1 MLLIKNGKILTMA
14 GENYEKGYILIDGKK
29 IIKAG
34 DIKELKE
41 NELKGSDITVIDAEG
56 KYVLPGFIDAHCH
69 VGMCEDSIG
78 FEGDD
83 TNEMTDPIT
92 PHLRAIDGIFHMD
105 RSFVEARENGV

>member
-1 MLLIKNGKILTMA
+1 MGKN
-14 GENYEKGYILIDGKK
+14 NKGR
-29 IIKAG
+29 

-92 PHLRAIDGIFHMD
+92 PI
-105 RSFVEARENGV
+105 